1 MEAPELDRSIEQVPL
16 AVVDFD
22 ETDVLLPQDVADVD
36 PALVP
41 ANPAVGAHP
50 AHFLVDRIRERRELR
65 RIRPRRGLI

>member
-1 MEAPELDRSIEQVPL
+1 MEAPELDRSIVQVPL

-41 ANPAVGAHP
+41 ADAAVGADP
-50 AHFLVDRIRERRELR
+50 AHLVVGGVLERRQLR